1 MLQMRLQQY
10 GNQELPDVQVGF
22 RKDRGSRDQIDNIR
36 WITEKATEFQ
46 KKTSTST
53 LLAMSK
59 PLTLWITTNWK
70 LLKEMGIPDHLS
82 SS

>member
-46 KKTSTST
+46 KKNIYFYFIGYVKASDFVDHNKLETS
-53 LLAMSK
+53 
-59 PLTLWITTNWK
+59 
-70 LLKEMGIPDHLS
+70 
-82 SS
+82 